1 MGEDVHQGKGRIC
14 TLQIQGHSPGTNVG
28 MEELKNEN
36 TASDLLRVINT
47 P

>member
-1 MGEDVHQGKGRIC
+1 MEEDVHQGKIHIC

-28 MEELKNEN
+28 VEELENEN